1 MTQETPAANPLAPM
15 TTRWLLAFSACAGL
29 GVGTGASLAVS
40 RKSPP
45 TAHAETVVAKAEARA
60 EARAPVAPA
69 PEVVSPTAP
78 PTAELDAV
86 IAALRAAHGRLHAGD
101 PPDLGATGG
110 AIPSALDEV
119 FERQKAMRRFATEF
133 YAEFGPG
140 RFVRGGALTPLG
152 AAVLDWVRAVEDHA
166 IDSEPYD
173 LPGLEDRLKGLGVP
187 SKSATQPNDSAAV
200 DTVRALLQGA
210 GFDDAAARARLA
222 ALPALPTVAQVSATV
237 ASLSAD
243 RPPTAADAPH
253 DATVFRAFL
262 QLVLDSRFVRRAGPV
277 SLRTAEA
284 VFDKQKK
291 ELFEFIRQMM
301 DASHD
306 QGLSKLDPPHPQY
319 ARMVEVL
326 AEYRQILKKGGCEK
340 LPSSWRF
347 RPGAKGKEV
356 EKLQQRL
363 ACQGFFNAP
372 VNGQFD
378 DVTIAAVKDFQA
390 HHDLPE
396 EGNVLED
403 TMETL
408 NVSIERRVKQIGLVL
423 QRMRESDFEHMGE
436 YFIRVNL
443 PSFLLKVFEH
453 GKVIKQHRV
462 IVGTNKLDDDKVQ
475 LVQGHI
481 NRTKLF
487 GTRLYEVIVNPTW
500 ILPKRVE
507 EGELK
512 SSIEKDADYLEKSN
526 IKKVRLGSGD
536 EVFIQ
541 GSGQGNVLG
550 KVKFLLEATNAIYL
564 HDTDK
569 RHLFKKQRRDFS
581 HGCMRVD
588 QAIDFGKWLLTRDG
602 FSQEEVDK
610 AFSLRSLQQAFDLKK
625 PVDLVTEYMT
635 VDLTEAGRPVF
646 YSDIYGYDSAYWNGN
661 LPPTERLRWGHSK
674 LRPRWVPMVDAATVD
689 GWRAAGKSAP
699 RNLGPDGKP
708 KKESKGDDGPVDQGP

>member
-1 MTQETPAANPLAPM
+1 M
-15 TTRWLLAFSACAGL
+15 TTRWVLAFSACAGL

-40 RKSPP
+40 RKSPQP
-45 TAHAETVVAKAEARA
+45 ARA
-60 EARAPVAPA
+60 EEAPIARQETRPPSHEAPDSVSRSPDVVSGPTPQVAPSSDL
-69 PEVVSPTAP
+69 E
-78 PTAELDAV
+78 
-86 IAALRAAHGRLHAGD
+86 ALVGTLRSAHERLHASD
-101 PPDLGATGG
+101 PADLKGTED
-110 AIPSALDEV
+110 ALSDVLDKV

-133 YAEFGPG
+133 YAQFGAG
-140 RFVRGGALTPLG
+140 RFVRSGGLTRLG
-152 AAVLDWVRAVEDHA
+152 ASIVERVRTLETHA
-166 IDSEPYD
+166 IDSSPYD
-173 LPGLEDRLKGLGVP
+173 LQGLERQLDGLGMP
-187 SKSATQPNDSAAV
+187 AKAAPGQDDSAALDV
-200 DTVRALLQGA
+200 LRGLLQA
-210 GFDDAAARARLA
+210 PAFDETTARARLG
-222 ALPALPTVAQVSATV
+222 ALSPLPTAAQVGATL
-237 ASLSAD
+237 ANLSKD
-243 RPPTAADAPH
+243 RPPTASDAPH
-253 DATVFRAFL
+253 DAAVFRAFL
-262 QLVLDSRFVRRAGPV
+262 QLVLDSRFVRRAGPF
-277 SLRTAEA
+277 SIRTAEA

-291 ELFEFIRQMM
+291 ELVDLIRQLMEAPE
-301 DASHD
+301 DSV
-306 QGLSKLDPPHPQY
+306 LLKLDPPHPQY
-319 ARMVEVL
+319 TRMVEVL
-326 AEYRQILKKGGCEK
+326 AEYRDIAKKGGCEK

-363 ACQGFFNAP
+363 NCQGFFSAA
-372 VNGQFD
+372 VNGEYD
-378 DVTIAAVKDFQA
+378 EVTVTAVKDFQA

-403 TMETL
+403 TMEAL
-408 NVSIERRVKQIGLVL
+408 NVPLQRRVKQIELAL

-443 PSFLLKVFEH
+443 PSFLLKAYEN

-512 SSIEKDADYLEKSN
+512 SNLEKDSGYLEKSN

-588 QAIDFGKWLLTRDG
+588 QAIDFGKWLLLRDG
-602 FSQEEVDK
+602 LSEADVEK
-610 AFSLRSLQQAFDLKK
+610 AFSLKSLQQAFDLKK

-635 VDLTEAGRPVF
+635 VDLAEDGRPVF
-646 YSDIYGYDSAYWNGN
+646 YSDIYGYDSAYWNDN

-674 LRPRWVPMVDAATVD
+674 LRPRWVPLVDDAVVS
-689 GWRAAGKSAP
+689 GWRAAGKPAP

-708 KKESKGDDGPVDQGP
+708 KKENRGDDAPVDNGP